1 MLPLVTSSIICMQA
15 DSELRM
21 LRLFVLHKPRRLD
34 MFRLSLRQT
43 RTLSLRSSCSAVGKG
58 ATLETAD

>member
-1 MLPLVTSSIICMQA
+1 MQA
-15 DSELRM
+15 NSELRM
-21 LRLFVLHKPRRLD
+21 LRLFVLHKPRQLD